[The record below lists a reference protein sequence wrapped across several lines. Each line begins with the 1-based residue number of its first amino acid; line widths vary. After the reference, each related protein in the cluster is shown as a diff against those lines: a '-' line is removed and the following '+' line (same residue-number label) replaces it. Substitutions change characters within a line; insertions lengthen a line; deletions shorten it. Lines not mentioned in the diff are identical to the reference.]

1 MWGVAL
7 TVGALEGLLVCATE
21 PSRRWIAGT
30 ALLATRAVSARAS
43 VGLGA
48 VGGTGLLVA
57 GQIVRWW
64 LDRRTGEAN
73 RLTRLVGRLRWLGP
87 GRDAAGRLRIDRKST
102 RLNSSHYFASRMP
115 SSA

>member
-21 PSRRWIAGT
+21 PSRRWIAWT
-30 ALLATRAVSARAS
+30 ALLATLAVSARAS

-48 VGGTGLLVA
+48 VGGTALLVA

-73 RLTRLVGRLRWLGP
+73 RLTRLVGRLRRSEERRVGEELG
-87 GRDAAGRLRIDRKST
+87 RTCR
-102 RLNSSHYFASRMP
+102 SRWSP
-115 SSA
+115 SP